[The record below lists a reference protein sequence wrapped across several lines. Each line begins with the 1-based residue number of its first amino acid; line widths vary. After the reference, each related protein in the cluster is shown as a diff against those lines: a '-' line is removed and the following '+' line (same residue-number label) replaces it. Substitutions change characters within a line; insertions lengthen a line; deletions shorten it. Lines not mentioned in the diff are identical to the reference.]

1 MPAFPAMCNAL
12 LHLIHIILL
21 SLHWVVHCTIMCYG
35 DRGPLTD
42 TSITLHCSLT
52 LIALPCIEGKWMVL
66 EGGCFLGLQHFA
78 LQCFSDPVICAHV
91 SCSDV
96 PTKLY
101 CIALH
106 CVIEGGGLVV
116 ILSSGHK
123 HADLFPCL
131 PGGE

>member
-1 MPAFPAMCNAL
+1 MPAFPAMCNALL

-66 EGGCFLGLQHFA
+66 EGGCFLGFQHFA
-78 LQCFSDPVICAHV
+78 LQCIIAVTAVLNIWRGWRRVEV
-91 SCSDV
+91 S
-96 PTKLY
+96 L
-101 CIALH
+101 I
-106 CVIEGGGLVV
+106 
-116 ILSSGHK
+116 
-123 HADLFPCL
+123 
-131 PGGE
+131 